1 MAQTKTQFGYRSAP
15 RSGSGGREAAEHAV
29 VVVGAGP
36 VGLSLAI
43 DLAQRGQSVVLLDDA
58 DRIGEGSRAI
68 CFSKRSLEFWDRLGI
83 GQRMVDKGVVWSVGK
98 IFHGDSQL
106 YQFNLLPEE
115 GHKRPAF
122 INLQQFYAEAY
133 LVDRVEELPAIDL
146 RWRNKVI
153 GLEQRNDHVRADDR
167 DAGWPLSAARR
178 LSSSPATAPVR
189 RCGRWSGAEFAGQ
202 VFEDQFL
209 IADVKMTAEF
219 PTERWFWFDP
229 PFHAGRSALLHKQ
242 PDDIWRIDL
251 QLSRYADPAFEK
263 QPENVRPRI
272 ARMLG
277 HDKFDFEWISLYKF
291 QCRRMDRFIHGRV
304 IFAGDAAH
312 QVSPFGARGANSGLE
327 DAENIA
333 WKLDRVLRGTSPE
346 ALLESYHTERSAA
359 ADENIREST
368 RSTDFMAPAS
378 HQEARL
384 RKAVLSLA
392 KETEFGKRMVNGG
405 RLSVP
410 SIYDTPLST
419 ADGDA
424 WRGGPR
430 PGASMPDAPIAAP
443 IWPADVPDR
452 SFHRRGNA
460 VHAAGVRQWR
470 GDRCAR
476 GRWPIRIGGEGGFAD
491 RQGTGWRALR
501 RRTRHRLSAAARR
514 LCRRALPAPD
524 AGRRSTPRWRAPP
537 AELRFCHDAVHQ
549 LEFCQA
555 GRCLP
560 RHRRGAS
567 RVERDAKRRPRCRAG
582 AGARQS
588 YRRHRGAAMK
598 PSRSP
603 SGGCSMPASS
613 SNSSN
618 NRIHGL
624 ERRKGLN

>member
-1 MAQTKTQFGYRSAP
+1 MALTKTEFGYRRHPDQDRA
-15 RSGSGGREAAEHAV
+15 GANIVDHAI

-98 IFHGDSQL
+98 IFHGTSQL
-106 YQFNLLPEE
+106 YQFNLLPEQ

-133 LVDRVEELPAIDL
+133 LVDGVGEISEIDL
-146 RWRNKVI
+146 RWRNKVT
-153 GLEQRNDHVRADDR
+153 GLEKRNDHVALTIETPDGPYRLHAQYLIACD
-167 DAGWPLSAARR
+167 GAR
-178 LSSSPATAPVR
+178 SSLRQMV
-189 RCGRWSGAEFAGQ
+189 GAEFSGQ

-209 IADVKMTAEF
+209 IADVKMTAAF

-242 PDDIWRIDL
+242 PDGVWRIDL
-251 QLSRYADPAFEK
+251 QLHPDADPLVEK
-263 QPENVRPRI
+263 KPENVRPRI

-291 QCRRMDRFIHGRV
+291 QCRRMNRFIHGRV

-327 DAENIA
+327 DAENLA
-333 WKLDRVLRGTSPE
+333 WKLDRVLKGSSPE

-359 ADENIREST
+359 ANENIREST

-378 HQEARL
+378 RQEARL

-392 KETEFGKRMVNGG
+392 RETEFGKRMINAG

-410 SIYDTPLST
+410 SIYDSALST

-424 WRGGPR
+424 WRGGPP
-430 PGASMPDAPIAAP
+430 PGASMLDAPI
-443 IWPADVPDR
+443 
-452 SFHRRGNA
+452 G
-460 VHAAGVRQWR
+460 
-470 GDRCAR
+470 
-476 GRWPIRIGGEGGFAD
+476 GRPGGFSFL
-491 RQGTGWRALR
+491 T
-501 RRTRHRLSAAARR
+501 
-514 LCRRALPAPD
+514 
-524 AGRRSTPRWRAPP
+524 
-537 AELRFCHDAVHQ
+537 
-549 LEFCQA
+549 
-555 GRCLP
+555 
-560 RHRRGAS
+560 
-567 RVERDAKRRPRCRAG
+567 
-582 AGARQS
+582 
-588 YRRHRGAAMK
+588 
-598 PSRSP
+598 
-603 SGGCSMPASS
+603 
-613 SNSSN
+613 
-618 NRIHGL
+618 
-624 ERRKGLN
+624 

>member
-1 MAQTKTQFGYRSAP
+1 MASTKTQFGYRRHPDQDRA
-15 RSGSGGREAAEHAV
+15 GADVAEYPV

-68 CFSKRSLEFWDRLGI
+68 CFSKRSLEYWDRLGI

-98 IFHGDSQL
+98 IFHGDSKL
-106 YQFNLLPEE
+106 YQFNLLPEQ

-133 LVDRVEELPAIDL
+133 LVDRVEELAAIDL
-146 RWRNKVI
+146 RWRNKVV
-153 GLEQRNDHVRADDR
+153 GLEQRNDHVALTIQTPDGPYRLQ
-167 DAGWPLSAARR
+167 AGFVVACDGAR
-178 LSSSPATAPVR
+178 SSLRQMV
-189 RCGRWSGAEFAGQ
+189 GAEFAGQ

-229 PFHAGRSALLHKQ
+229 PFHAGRSALLHRQ

-251 QLSRYADPAFEK
+251 QLNRFSDPAVEK

-277 HDKFDFEWISLYKF
+277 HDKFEFEWISLYKF

-327 DAENIA
+327 DAENLA
-333 WKLDRVLRGTSPE
+333 WKLDRVLRKLSPQT
-346 ALLESYHTERSAA
+346 LLDSYHVERSAA

-368 RSTDFMAPAS
+368 RSTDFMAPNS

-405 RLSVP
+405 RLSTP
-410 SIYDTPLST
+410 SVYETPLST

-424 WRGGPR
+424 WRGGML
-430 PGASMPDAPIAAP
+430 PGTSISDAPLVATSGEPTYLTEAFIGSGMRFTLLAFGNGAAVD
-443 IWPADVPDR
+443 APDEV
-452 SFHRRGNA
+452 A
-460 VHAAGVRQWR
+460 VV
-470 GDRCAR
+470 
-476 GRWPIRIGGEGGFAD
+476 RIGGEDGFSD
-491 RQGTGWRALR
+491 SEGL
-501 RRTRHRLSAAARR
+501 
-514 LCRRALPAPD
+514 
-524 AGRRSTPRWRAPP
+524 
-537 AELRFCHDAVHQ
+537 
-549 LEFCQA
+549 
-555 GRCLP
+555 
-560 RHRRGAS
+560 
-567 RVERDAKRRPRCRAG
+567 
-582 AGARQS
+582 AGAR
-588 YRRHRGAAMK
+588 YDAAPGTAYLLRPDGYIAARFRHPTRPALDAALA
-598 PSRSP
+598 RA
-603 SGGCSMPASS
+603 SGH
-613 SNSSN
+613 N
-618 NRIHGL
+618 
-624 ERRKGLN
+624 

>member
-1 MAQTKTQFGYRSAP
+1 MGQAKTQFGYRRHP
-15 RSGSGGREAAEHAV
+15 DQDRGGANVAEHAL

-133 LVDRVEELPAIDL
+133 LVDRVEELALIDL
-146 RWRNKVI
+146 RWRNKVV
-153 GLEQRNDHVRADDR
+153 GLEQRNDHVRLTIETPDGPYR
-167 DAGWPLSAARR
+167 LHAGFVVACDGAR
-178 LSSSPATAPVR
+178 SSLRQMA
-189 RCGRWSGAEFAGQ
+189 GAEFTGQ

-209 IADVKMTAEF
+209 IADVKMTAAF

-251 QLSRYADPAFEK
+251 QLSRFADPAYEK

-291 QCRRMDRFIHGRV
+291 QCRRMDKFIHGRV

-346 ALLESYHTERSAA
+346 TLLESYNIERSAA

-384 RKAVLSLA
+384 RKTVLSLA
-392 KETEFGKRMVNGG
+392 KETEFGKRMVNAG

-410 SIYDTPLST
+410 SIYDSPLST

-430 PGASMPDAPIAAP
+430 PGTSMPDAPIA
-443 IWPADVPDR
+443 DR
-452 SFHRRGNA
+452 SGKPMFLTEAFINAGTQFTLLEFGNGAA
-460 VHAAGVRQWR
+460 VDAPDGVQ
-470 GDRCAR
+470 AV
-476 GRWPIRIGGEGGFAD
+476 RIGGEGGFLDTKGLASARYD
-491 RQGTGWRALR
+491 AEPGTAYLLR
-501 RRTRHRLSAAARR
+501 PDGYVAARFR
-514 LCRRALPAPD
+514 HPTRPALDAALARAA
-524 AGRRSTPRWRAPP
+524 
-537 AELRFCHDAVHQ
+537 
-549 LEFCQA
+549 
-555 GRCLP
+555 
-560 RHRRGAS
+560 
-567 RVERDAKRRPRCRAG
+567 
-582 AGARQS
+582 
-588 YRRHRGAAMK
+588 
-598 PSRSP
+598 
-603 SGGCSMPASS
+603 
-613 SNSSN
+613 
-618 NRIHGL
+618 
-624 ERRKGLN
+624 GLNRGLS